1 MRRYK
6 FNLIEKHRTYT
17 TMELAK
23 RLKVHPRTV
32 QQWSREGLPYIS
44 DSKPKLFK
52 GEEIKNYFQNK
63 MQKKKV
69 SLGDDEFFC
78 VKCKKAVTIQKR
90 SKNIRYGKNMG
101 EYIHCTISGI
111 CIICGSKVNKFT
123 RIKREK
129 AALGGGPV

>member
-1 MRRYK
+1 MRRHK

-32 QQWSREGLPYIS
+32 QQWSREGLPYIP

-52 GEEIKNYFQNK
+52 GEEIKEYFKNK
-63 MQKKKV
+63 MQEKKI

-78 VKCKKAVTIQKR
+78 MKCKKAVTIQKG
-90 SKNIRYGKNMG
+90 SENIQYGKNMG
-101 EYIHCTISGI
+101 KYIQGTISGR
-111 CIICGSKVNKFT
+111 CVNCGSKVNKFT
-123 RIKREK
+123 RIQRDKTGQR
-129 AALGGGPV
+129 GGQV